1 MQDGNSVNWK
11 AAALPLAV
19 LTAALAVGISYFVG
33 GNGGDAAPQAGGSP
47 GFKFDS
53 GPQYAPG
60 SQLMQKQ
67 QPRTGSSIDMFRE
80 VNKNYS
86 ADTAAPEKP
95 AAKSVARPKTKAE
108 LREFMS
114 QVRGD
119 INFDPAAMAAAGA
132 QSPGGAAGRN
142 ITNPIL
148 QRDSGSRQAQGSAV
162 QTRLGGAGAQAKL
175 APTLASRKSSFS
187 AGRMTGAPTPGGASG
202 LRNTRGASGG
212 AGDASTGQSTETGFT
227 SVTGGSGRSLEAG
240 AYGSHGGGAAA
251 QSAGAGAGAASAE
264 SPQTMGGGPQEE
276 KAPPAPVAFVWQRSV
291 DFGTMYTY
299 ETAARQVI
307 VMNIGDAPLKL
318 GKISNLDD
326 ETPFFL
332 EKDKCSSVTLTPGKS
347 CTFRVRFSPKSVR
360 EYLTGFEI
368 PSNDSGAMTYQSYIE
383 VKGVSKYS
391 YSTWWWHNYSYGAA
405 GYNNRL
411 NFGMV
416 PEGYAMDQVLRI
428 TNNTG
433 DSWDELKLDAAKL
446 PSDFKLSGDG
456 CTGGSL
462 GPQQSCSVTVTF
474 TPTAAGNRKYA
485 SSNYGQYHSV
495 NMDTGAKLYH
505 ARPHFPPLVLEGP
518 VEASPAG
525 SLKVLANYHTYLHTG
540 QTVLEVPV
548 EAKSSAPFPVTGL
561 VRVQHYYYFK

>member
-1 MQDGNSVNWK
+1 MQDGNPVNWK
-11 AAALPLAV
+11 AAALPVAV

-33 GNGGDAAPQAGGSP
+33 GSGGDAPPQAGAAA

-60 SQLMQKQ
+60 SRIMQKQ
-67 QPRTGSSIDMFRE
+67 QPRAGSSIDMFRE

-95 AAKSVARPKTKAE
+95 APKAVARPKTKAE
-108 LREFMS
+108 LKEFMS

-119 INFDPAAMAAAGA
+119 INFDPAAMAAAAA
-132 QSPGGAAGRN
+132 QNPGGGAGRS

-148 QRDSGSRQAQGSAV
+148 KQDAAGRQAQGSAV
-162 QTRLGGAGAQAKL
+162 QTRLGGSGAQAKL

-187 AGRMTGAPTPGGASG
+187 AGRPGAPAPGGASG
-202 LRNTRGASGG
+202 LRNNRSALGG
-212 AGDASTGQSTETGFT
+212 QGDASAGQSTETGFA
-227 SVTGGSGRSLEAG
+227 SVSGGGRSLEAG
-240 AYGSHGGGAAA
+240 SYGSHGGGSAAS

-264 SPQTMGGGPQEE
+264 SPQTMGGGQQEE

-307 VMNIGDAPLKL
+307 VMNIGDAALKL

-326 ETPFFL
+326 ETPFYL
-332 EKDKCSSVTLTPGKS
+332 EKDKCSSATLNPGKS
-347 CTFRVRFSPKSVR
+347 CTFHVRFSPKSVR

-391 YSTWWWHNYSYGAA
+391 YSTWWWHNYSYGTA

-416 PEGYAMDQVLRI
+416 PEGYSMEQVLRI
-428 TNNTG
+428 TNNSG
-433 DSWDELKLDAAKL
+433 ESWDEIKLDTARL

-462 GPQQSCSVTVTF
+462 GPHQSCAVTVTF
-474 TPTAAGNRKYA
+474 KPTAAGNRQYA
-485 SSNYGQYHSV
+485 SSYYGQYHSV

-505 ARPHFPPLVLEGP
+505 SRPHFPPLVMEGP
-518 VEASPAG
+518 VEASPSG
-525 SLKVLANYHTYLHTG
+525 TLRVLANYHTYLHTG